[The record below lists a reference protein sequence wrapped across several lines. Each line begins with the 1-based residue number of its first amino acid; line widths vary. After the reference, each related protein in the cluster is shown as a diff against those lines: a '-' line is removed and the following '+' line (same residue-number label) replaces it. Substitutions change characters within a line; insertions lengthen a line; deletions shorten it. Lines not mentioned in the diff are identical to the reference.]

1 MNKEEALTVIT
12 GLLVLYN
19 FPYLYFCITFIYII
33 FNVYKN
39 INVNFEAKTNLL
51 EIISNTDK
59 NNKKIVKNT
68 IKKVDRESKLTK
80 NINKNLSNNSIFDG
94 NLKDKNEYDLSRS
107 IHVYSS
113 NTNDYSLIN
122 KICSGNIE
130 TEKENEIF
138 EKICSGEYTIENGKI
153 LDKNGERINL

>member
-1 MNKEEALTVIT
+1 MNKVEALTVTT

-33 FNVYKN
+33 FNIYKS
-39 INVNFEAKTNLL
+39 ISVDFEAKTNIL
-51 EIISNTDK
+51 EIINNTD
-59 NNKKIVKNT
+59 KKIVKNI

-80 NINKNLSNNSIFDG
+80 NINKNLSNNIFDV
-94 NLKDKNEYDLSRS
+94 NLEQESNDLSRS

-138 EKICSGEYTIENGKI
+138 DKICSGEYTIENGKI
-153 LDKNGERINL
+153 LDKNGERINV

>member
-1 MNKEEALTVIT
+1 MNKKEVLSVIT
-12 GLLVLYN
+12 GLLILYN

-33 FNVYKN
+33 FNIYKN
-39 INVNFEAKTNLL
+39 INVNFEAKTNVL
-51 EIISNTDK
+51 ELISNKKGEKIDK
-59 NNKKIVKNT
+59 ESRQVEYKNKL
-68 IKKVDRESKLTK
+68 IKD
-80 NINKNLSNNSIFDG
+80 INKNLSNNIFDG
-94 NLKDKNEYDLSRS
+94 NLEDENDYDLSRS

-153 LDKNGERINL
+153 LDKNGERITL